1 MARVTLADVAK
12 AAGVGVATA
21 SRALSPKD
29 HPDVSPATRQ
39 RLREVAD
46 ELGYRPSLAARA
58 FRSRGFRAVSIVVPD
73 GQWGWW
79 EPSVRAAHAAARAQG
94 VTAFVQPTT
103 AARRDSGDVVD
114 VIAGLAE
121 VPTEGV
127 LILGSAGDAQ
137 MLATA
142 QSLRLPVVAIDNAA
156 DEVLVPTFGVDNRLG
171 VLLGVRHL
179 VEQGFRRIAYVG
191 TGGDLPFHRAR
202 RDGYREAL
210 AEAGIDV
217 DPALVLEDPAADDA
231 ATPHLASVEELIAS
245 GLEVDAMLCES
256 DGGAAPVL
264 RSLRR
269 GGRSVPD
276 DVSVVGFD
284 DSALAVAL
292 DPPLTSVRQPF
303 EQLGTE
309 AMDLLLSLV
318 GGSSA
323 EPGRTLL
330 APDLVVRASTRV
342 PTGGEVAE
350 TQVGGVAP

>member
-29 HPDVSPATRQ
+29 HSDVSAATRQ

-79 EPSVRAAHAAARAQG
+79 VPAVRAAHAAARAQG
-94 VTAFVQPTT
+94 VTAFVQPTV
-103 AARRDSGDVVD
+103 AARRDSGDGVD

-127 LILGSAGDAQ
+127 LILGPAGDAQ

-142 QSLRLPVVAIDNAA
+142 RSLRLPVVAIDNAA
-156 DEVLVPTFGVDNRLG
+156 DEVLVPALGVDNRLG
-171 VLLGVRHL
+171 VRLGVQHL
-179 VEQGFRRIAYVG
+179 LAQGRRRIAYVG
-191 TGGDLPFHRAR
+191 TGGDLPFHHAR
-202 RDGYREAL
+202 REGYRDAL

-217 DPALVLEDPAADDA
+217 DPALMLEDPVADIA
-231 ATPHLASVEELIAS
+231 ATPYLPAVEELLAA
-245 GLEVDAMLCES
+245 GTAVDAVLVES

-269 GGRSVPD
+269 AGRSVPE
-276 DVSVVGFD
+276 DVAVVGFD
-284 DSALAVAL
+284 DSAVAVAL

-303 EQLGTE
+303 EQLGAE
-309 AMDLLLSLV
+309 AMELLLGIV
-318 GGSSA
+318 GGA
-323 EPGRTLL
+323 EAPVGRRVL
-330 APDLVVRASTRV
+330 APSLVVRDST
-342 PTGGEVAE
+342 GESADGEGEV
-350 TQVGGVAP
+350 GS

>member
-21 SRALSPKD
+21 SRALSAKD
-29 HPDVSPATRQ
+29 NPDVSPATRA

-46 ELGYRPSLAARA
+46 QLGYRPSVAARA
-58 FRSRGFRAVSIVVPD
+58 FRNRAFRAVSIIVPD

-79 EPSVRAAHAAARAQG
+79 EPAVRAAHAAARAQG

-142 QSLRLPVVAIDNAA
+142 ESLRLPVVAIDNAA

-171 VLLGVRHL
+171 MLLGVRHL
-179 VEQGFRRIAYVG
+179 VDQGCRRIVYVG

-210 AEAGIDV
+210 AEAGIDL
-217 DPALVLEDPAADDA
+217 DPALVLEDPSADIA
-231 ATPHLASVEELIAS
+231 ATPLLVPVEELLAS
-245 GLEVDAMLCES
+245 GVEVDAMLCES

-269 GGRSVPD
+269 AGRAVPG
-276 DVSVVGFD
+276 DVRVVGFD
-284 DSALAVAL
+284 DSVHAVAL
-292 DPPLTSVRQPF
+292 DPPLTSIRQPF

-309 AMDLLLSLV
+309 AMGQLLTLV
-318 GGSSA
+318 GGASSQ
-323 EPGRTLL
+323 PGRTLL
-330 APDLVVRASTRV
+330 APGLVVRASTRGSGDG
-342 PTGGEVAE
+342 PLGDAT
-350 TQVGGVAP
+350 